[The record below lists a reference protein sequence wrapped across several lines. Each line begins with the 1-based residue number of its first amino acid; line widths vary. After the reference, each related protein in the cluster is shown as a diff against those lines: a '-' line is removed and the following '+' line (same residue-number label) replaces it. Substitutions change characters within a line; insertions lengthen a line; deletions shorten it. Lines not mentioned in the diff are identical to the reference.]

1 MTGWTRTGELGAV
14 PRARSTER
22 WDYRAGA
29 ASLSCEVEVTIGKAL
44 DVVGLK
50 GTALSDV
57 SDYAAFL
64 KATAARLYAADAPR
78 RTITTCPACAADTP
92 APDAIAVFGQGYAR
106 CGACGHGFIRHQP
119 SAATLDAVFSGS
131 DAHSSAY
138 VDRAGLEIRLAQII
152 APKADWVLDNYRRL
166 YGRAPRSALDV
177 GAGGGHFVEGMRR
190 RGIAAEGYERSRAS
204 RRFAAEAF
212 GVTLRDDDFL
222 VAAPEKRDLVTF
234 WGLLEYVP
242 EPRRFLEQARRCL
255 DAENG
260 LLIVEIPRLD
270 CFGTAVQRELP
281 ENVARHM
288 DPTSHMNAFTD
299 ASLATALVE
308 TGFRPVAAWYFGMDM
323 YELLV
328 QAALRL
334 GDERVFAE
342 LTDLIAPLQASL
354 DHGRQCDDLV
364 IAARPA

>member
-1 MTGWTRTGELGAV
+1 MGWTRTAELGGV
-14 PRARSTER
+14 PRAHSTER
-22 WDYRAGA
+22 WDYRAGTT
-29 ASLSCEVEVTIGKAL
+29 SLACEVEVTIGKAF

-50 GTALSDV
+50 GTSLTDV
-57 SDYAAFL
+57 SDYAEFL
-64 KATAARLYAADAPR
+64 RATASRLYAGDAPR
-78 RTITTCPACAADTP
+78 RTLTFCPACGADAP
-92 APDAIAVFGQGYAR
+92 APDVITVFGQGYAR
-106 CGACGHGFIRHQP
+106 CGACGHGFVRHQP
-119 SAATLDAVFSGS
+119 NAATLDDVFSGS
-131 DAHSSAY
+131 DEHSSVY

-152 APKADWVLDNYRRL
+152 APKADWVLANYRRL
-166 YGRAPRSALDV
+166 YGGAPRSALDV

-190 RGIAAEGYERSRAS
+190 RGITAEGYERSRAS

-222 VAAPEKRDLVTF
+222 AATPEPRDLVTF

-242 EPRRFLEQARRCL
+242 EPRRFLDQARRCL
-255 DAENG
+255 GPEDG

-281 ENVARHM
+281 ENIARHM

-323 YELLV
+323 YEFLV
-328 QAALRL
+328 QAALCL
-334 GDERVFAE
+334 GEDRIFVE
-342 LTDLIAPLQASL
+342 LADLIAPLQASL
-354 DHGRQCDDLV
+354 DQGRQCDDLV

>member
-1 MTGWTRTGELGAV
+1 MMGWTRTSELGGV
-14 PRARSTER
+14 PRAIATER
-22 WDYRAGA
+22 WDYRAA
-29 ASLSCEVEVTIGKAL
+29 ATSLSCEVEITIGKAL
-44 DVVGLK
+44 DVLGLK

-64 KATAARLYAADAPR
+64 KATAARLYAPDAPR
-78 RTITTCPACAADTP
+78 RTLALCPACGADTP
-92 APDAIAVFGQGYAR
+92 APDAITVFGQGYAR
-106 CGACGHGFIRHQP
+106 CGTCGHGFVQQQP
-119 SAATLDAVFSGS
+119 TAATLDAVFSGS
-131 DAHSSAY
+131 DEHAAAY

-152 APKADWVLDNYRRL
+152 APKADWVLANYRRL

-204 RRFAAEAF
+204 RRFATEVF

-222 VAAPEKRDLVTF
+222 AAALEPRDVVTF

-242 EPRRFLEQARRCL
+242 EPRRFLDQARRCL
-255 DAENG
+255 APENG
-260 LLIVEIPRLD
+260 LLIVEVPRLD
-270 CFGTAVQRELP
+270 CFGTAVQREMP

-299 ASLATALVE
+299 VSLATVLIE
-308 TGFRPVAAWYFGMDM
+308 TGFHPVAAWYFGMDM
-323 YELLV
+323 YEFLV

-334 GDERVFAE
+334 GETRVFAE
-342 LTDLIAPLQASL
+342 LAELIAPLQASL
-354 DHGRQCDDLV
+354 DQGRQCDDLV

>member
-1 MTGWTRTGELGAV
+1 MTGWTRTGELGGV

-29 ASLSCEVEVTIGKAL
+29 ISLSCEVEITIGKAL
-44 DVVGLK
+44 DVLGLK
-50 GTALSDV
+50 GTALSEV
-57 SDYAAFL
+57 SAYAEFL
-64 KATAARLYAADAPR
+64 KATASRLYAPEAPR
-78 RTITTCPACAADTP
+78 RTLAICPACGADAP
-92 APDAIAVFGQGYAR
+92 APNVLTVFGQDYAR

-119 SAATLDAVFSGS
+119 TAATLDAVFSGS
-131 DAHSSAY
+131 DEHSAAY

-152 APKADWVLDNYRRL
+152 APKADWVLENYRRL
-166 YGRAPRSALDV
+166 YGGTPRSALDV
-177 GAGGGHFVEGMRR
+177 GAGGGHFVEGMQR
-190 RGIAAEGYERSRAS
+190 RGIAAEGYEKSRAS

-222 VAAPEKRDLVTF
+222 AAAPEPRDLVTF

-242 EPRRFLEQARRCL
+242 EPRRFLDQARRCL
-255 DAENG
+255 SPENG

-270 CFGTAVQRELP
+270 CFGTAVQRELSD
-281 ENVARHM
+281 NVARHM

-323 YELLV
+323 YEFLV
-328 QAALRL
+328 QVALRL
-334 GDERVFAE
+334 DENRVFAD
-342 LTDLIAPLQASL
+342 LADLIAPLQASL
-354 DHGRQCDDLV
+354 DQGRQCDDLV

>member
-1 MTGWTRTGELGAV
+1 M
-14 PRARSTER
+14 PRAITAER

-29 ASLSCEVEVTIGKAL
+29 TSLSCEVEVTVGKAF
-44 DVVGLK
+44 DVLGLK
-50 GTALSDV
+50 GTTLSDV

-64 KATAARLYAADAPR
+64 RTTAARLYAPDAPH
-78 RTITTCPACAADTP
+78 RTLDLCPACGADTP
-92 APDAIAVFGQGYAR
+92 APDVISVFGQAYAR

-119 SAATLDAVFSGS
+119 AAATLDAVFSGS
-131 DAHSSAY
+131 DEHAAAY
-138 VDRAGLEIRLAQII
+138 VDRAGIEIRLAQII
-152 APKADWVLDNYRRL
+152 APKAEWVLANYRRL
-166 YGRAPRSALDV
+166 YGGAPCSALDV

-212 GVTLRDDDFL
+212 DITLRDDDFL
-222 VAAPEKRDLVTF
+222 AAAPVPRDVVTF

-242 EPRRFLEQARRCL
+242 EPRRFLDQARRCL
-255 DAENG
+255 APEGG

-270 CFGTAVQRELP
+270 CFGTAVQREMP

-323 YELLV
+323 YEFLV

-334 GDERVFAE
+334 GDDHVFAE
-342 LTDLIAPLQASL
+342 LADLIAPLQASL
-354 DHGRQCDDLV
+354 DQGRQCDDLV
-364 IAARPA
+364 IAAQPA